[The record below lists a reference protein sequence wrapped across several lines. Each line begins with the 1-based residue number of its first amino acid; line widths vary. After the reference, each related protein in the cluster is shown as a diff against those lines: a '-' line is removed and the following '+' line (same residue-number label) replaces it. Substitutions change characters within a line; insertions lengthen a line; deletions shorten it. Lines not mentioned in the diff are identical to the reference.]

1 MNLQERTEFG
11 KMGECIQQL
20 AIEIARLS
28 QAVEPL
34 SRLQQEQ
41 DSLRDRIAQLE
52 GFRAA
57 ILWLSGLSFVSV
69 VLRYLAN
76 AWLQSPQK

>member
-1 MNLQERTEFG
+1 MNVQERTEIG
-11 KMGECIQQL
+11 RMGECIQQL
-20 AIEIARLS
+20 AVEIARLS

-57 ILWLSGLSFVSV
+57 ILWLSGIGVVSIA
-69 VLRYLAN
+69 LRFLMSLWVSAD
-76 AWLQSPQK
+76 SR